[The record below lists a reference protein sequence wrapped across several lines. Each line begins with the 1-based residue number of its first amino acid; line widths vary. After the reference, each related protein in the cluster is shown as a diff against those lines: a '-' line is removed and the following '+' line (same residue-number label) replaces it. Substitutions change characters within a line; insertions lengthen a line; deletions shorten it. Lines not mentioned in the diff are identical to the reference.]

1 MPVSLDPIWFSC
13 CRRHGQK
20 GPLPREGWAGLPS
33 LQWLQQPCD
42 LVLRARCLPG
52 GAARSPA
59 LPRVGAR
66 SRTAHSHLRVQAR
79 RAGRHCIYRR
89 RRCQEARRPGG
100 GQGRA
105 DWRELAATG
114 CSLRGGRRP
123 SLGMQSEGPPALA
136 APGPVTVTVGTRDP
150 RKTPR
155 GVGAAIGG
163 SPPGRPSGAAP
174 AEIPQREGS
183 AFPSGLASR
192 VRGGGVRK
200 GSGFPHPRGRRGGS
214 PSSRRCALHHRAAWG
229 GSAQCRQ
236 AVPLGHGSK
245 SSLRAPRRTGYGGA
259 SSQRR

>member
-1 MPVSLDPIWFSC
+1 MSFTGNSSVGFREPQCAV
-13 CRRHGQK
+13 
-20 GPLPREGWAGLPS
+20 PRERLVRDPRRKPWGAGGAAGPEPLT
-33 LQWLQQPCD
+33 CA
-42 LVLRARCLPG
+42 LVLRARCLRR

-59 LPRVGAR
+59 RPRVGARR
-66 SRTAHSHLRVQAR
+66 SRTAHSQLRVQAR
-79 RAGRHCIYRR
+79 RAGRHCIYWR

-136 APGPVTVTVGTRDP
+136 APAPVTVGTRDP

-163 SPPGRPSGAAP
+163 SPPGWPSGAAP

-183 AFPSGLASR
+183 AFPSGLGSR

-200 GSGFPHPRGRRGGS
+200 GSVFPYPRGRRVGS
-214 PSSRRCALHHRAAWG
+214 PPFRRCAAWG
-229 GSAQCRQ
+229 GPPSVLPFGKLCLW
-236 AVPLGHGSK
+236 V
-245 SSLRAPRRTGYGGA
+245 TGA
-259 SSQRR
+259 SPR